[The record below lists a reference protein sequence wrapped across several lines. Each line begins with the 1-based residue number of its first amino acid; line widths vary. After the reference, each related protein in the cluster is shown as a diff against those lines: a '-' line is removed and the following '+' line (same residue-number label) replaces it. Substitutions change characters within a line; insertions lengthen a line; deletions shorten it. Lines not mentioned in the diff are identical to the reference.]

1 MNNSMDKTITRL
13 MLSALDQADM
23 SGEDWQARLKIPRA
37 KLDRLR
43 SGAATF
49 SDLELDRISRVFG
62 EPWPSLILGQL
73 GDDSSLSK
81 ETINLLANLNALQ
94 QTASAERQPKPARL
108 GDAKRRARRLR
119 TAKIA

>member
-1 MNNSMDKTITRL
+1 MDKMITRL
-13 MLSALDQADM
+13 MLSALDKADI

-108 GDAKRRARRLR
+108 GDAKRRARRLQ
-119 TAKIA
+119 TPKIA